1 MRILVGID
9 FSRPSD
15 TALEEI
21 ARRPWP
27 KGTEFLLA
35 TVVEP
40 LDFAASQALVPEF
53 ARTKTEAARVRI
65 ERMSSE
71 LAELGWP
78 VSSKVIPGHPRSALS
93 AVAARWRA
101 DLVVVGSRG
110 FGPLGRLLLGS
121 VAAAVVRRAG
131 CSVEIVRQTLWG
143 RRRPGMR
150 LLLATDGS
158 PFSLEAARSMARRPW
173 PAGTRIRVVSVS
185 QPVRPLANP
194 WSIPSREAARLDKAG
209 REAAREAVE
218 TARGLLKRTELAL
231 SSTVL
236 TGDPRSRLI
245 EHCRDWQADLI
256 VVGSH
261 GRHGL
266 DRLMLGSVSEAVAVH
281 APCSVEVIREAPPEK
296 GA

>member
-15 TALEEI
+15 AALEEI

-53 ARTKTEAARVRI
+53 VKTKTEAARVRI
-65 ERMSSE
+65 ERMASE
-71 LAELGWP
+71 LAERGWP
-78 VSSKVIPGHPRSALS
+78 VSSKVIPGHPRSTLN
-93 AVAARWRA
+93 AVAARWKA
-101 DLVVVGSRG
+101 DLVAVGSRG

-131 CSVEIVRQTLWG
+131 CSVEIVRRTPWG
-143 RRRPGMR
+143 RRGPGTR
-150 LLLATDGS
+150 VLVATDGS
-158 PFSLEAARSMARRPW
+158 PFSLEAARSIARRPW
-173 PAGTRIRVVSVS
+173 PNGSRIRVVSVS

-218 TARGLLKRTELAL
+218 AARRLLERTKLAL
-231 SSTVL
+231 SSAVL

-266 DRLMLGSVSEAVAVH
+266 NRLLLGSVSEAVAVQ
-281 APCSVEVIREAPPEK
+281 APCSVEVIREVPPEK